1 MNHAGS
7 TKSKNSIGG
16 NMRKN
21 KRTYTVVLDGRDYRF
36 SNDAE
41 VARKFYDELVKW
53 YGMARVRI
61 KIEEAA

>member
-1 MNHAGS
+1 M
-7 TKSKNSIGG
+7 K
-16 NMRKN
+16 KN

-53 YGMARVRI
+53 YGMSRVRI